1 MCPFFSFWCL
11 PVSLIETTHD
21 QKVLAALEE
30 VEFEFS
36 QFSKSHNIDQTP

>member
-1 MCPFFSFWCL
+1 M
-11 PVSLIETTHD
+11 SLIETTHN

-36 QFSKSHNIDQTP
+36 QFSQSHHIDQTL